1 MLYPTVLYT
10 SLLSSLCLTKPL
22 RGAQIDALPP
32 LPPRALHGAGA
43 RVDVGLLVT
52 KHGHAEGERGSVEDG
67 DRGSVADGE
76 RGSAPSCS
84 SERTSR
90 PSARWSRSADTSRSA
105 GTFCGARTTRPPA
118 AIRTAG
124 GRDFW

>member
-1 MLYPTVLYT
+1 MFETREIRSPGV
-10 SLLSSLCLTKPL
+10 SESE
-22 RGAQIDALPP
+22 RGGGAMPA
-32 LPPRALHGAGA
+32 RSRYRSYAAAGA
-43 RVDVGLLVT
+43 RSGDVGLEAALVGDD
-52 KHGHAEGERGSVEDG
+52 GHADGERGSVAE
-67 DRGSVADGE
+67 GE

-118 AIRTAG
+118 AMRTDG
-124 GRDFW
+124 GLDFW